1 MTDDFDIIEEEIYED
16 DGLDIPQE
24 EIELSDEEQLYLD
37 EMIKSQNE
45 FRAGLPKLIRE
56 YSMTAGEFSYLNEV
70 PATIGAYSILG
81 QIAKDFIHIP
91 SKFAREDSRIHFCWV
106 QTSGTGKSE
115 IWNFMQPILK
125 RVYAHI
131 NSNSNHPVFVHEGE
145 AVPLPYNIFALTDY
159 TDSALIGKIRKE
171 ELLNPDSDNPE
182 DKYEF
187 KRITGS
193 LEGCGTA
200 HWDEFEY
207 SGVFKATQT
216 QHSSRL
222 IVYLNKLMNSKWG
235 NSWIITKALSESD
248 NREMNCFCQRS
259 VWATTY
265 IPEKFNHLIAN
276 TGVLQR
282 MVVYV
287 RDVPLA
293 VQDKMR
299 YKQYEY
305 AGQALDYNA
314 PIDEYANQFTA
325 IYDMLFKRYEEVG
338 GDKKQVMQY
347 HPQYSDAIKHEYTL
361 LIRYLR
367 NRNPKVAKLVNNFT
381 SRWMIILQKLSH
393 LSCLAEAP
401 YITDEDRRFIVQP
414 RNVKQGA
421 SIIRQCFISLVDWFE
436 KEMGQENLSNGTSLS
451 AILNCFR
458 TNSLRRDNQ
467 GYFYMET
474 LKEAL
479 VATGAAKTKL
489 KANNMIKKAKEFD
502 SKLLDEKF
510 LTKKDGDGTLAK
522 RKAIE
527 LGAFYRKGINY
538 TGAKF

>member
-1 MTDDFDIIEEEIYED
+1 MTDDFEIIEEYMYED

-24 EIELSDEEQLYLD
+24 EIELSEEEQLYLD

-115 IWNFMQPILK
+115 IWNFMRPILEK
-125 RVYAHI
+125 VYTHM
-131 NSNSNHPVFVHEGE
+131 NSNSQHPKFIHKEE
-145 AVPLPYNIFALTDY
+145 LMPIPYNIFALTDY
-159 TDSALIGKIRKE
+159 TDSALIGKYKR
-171 ELLNPDSDNPE
+171 E
-182 DKYEF
+182 DVVDDETGERGIEYVRVK
-187 KRITGS
+187 GS
-193 LEGCGTA
+193 LEGSGTA

-222 IVYLNKLMNSKWG
+222 IVYLNKLMNSRWG
-235 NSWIITKALSESD
+235 NGWIITKALSESD
-248 NREMNCFCQRS
+248 NMEMDCYCQRS

-265 IPEKFNHLIAN
+265 IPEKFNHLVAN

-282 MVVYV
+282 MIVYV

-314 PIDEYANQFTA
+314 PIDDYANQFTA
-325 IYDMLFKRYEEVG
+325 IYDMLFKRYVEVG

-347 HPQYSDAIKHEYTL
+347 HPQFSDAVKHEYTL

-401 YITDEDRRFIVQP
+401 FITEEDKRFIVQP

-458 TNSLRRDNQ
+458 TNSLRRCNQ

-479 VATGAAKTKL
+479 IATGAAKTKL
-489 KANNMIKKAKEFD
+489 KANNLIKKAKEFD
-502 SKLLDEKF
+502 SRVLDEKF

-527 LGAFYRKGINY
+527 LGSYYRKGINY